1 MKHLSLKRL
10 SFIAF
15 LLLIAP
21 WTMSLIMAQTIKTTF
36 VSGPGRDRG
45 EGPAMVA
52 DGRYDTKW
60 CVDDPRQMPYT
71 IVLDAGEETSFA
83 EYGFV
88 TGDDT
93 QDYPDRNPVTWRVSG
108 SNDKQNWSVIDD
120 QKNNRGMGDE
130 NEQEYC
136 FKPTFKGKYRYYRFE
151 FIRMAGGTRIQL
163 SEINLH
169 KTGKTVVKATFVS
182 GTGRDG
188 KEGAAM
194 AADGRLFTKWCVDES
209 REMPYSI
216 VLDAGE
222 QMAVSEYGFVTGD
235 DTHTYPDRN
244 PVSWRISG
252 SNDKQAW
259 TPLDEQKLNRR
270 MRDENEQ
277 EYRFKVP
284 APTSFRFYRFEFTR
298 MAAGTRL
305 QLSEIKLYK

>member
-1 MKHLSLKRL
+1 MKHFQMKKSLL
-10 SFIAF
+10 ATLMLGFACSDT
-15 LLLIAP
+15 L
-21 WTMSLIMAQTIKTTF
+21 AQTIKTTF

-60 CVDDPRQMPYT
+60 CVDAPNQLPYT
-71 IVLDAGEETSFA
+71 IVLDAGEEVSFA

-93 QDYPDRNPVTWRVSG
+93 QEYPDRNPVTWRVSG
-108 SNDKQNWSVIDD
+108 SNDKQNWTPIDD
-120 QKNNRGMGDE
+120 QKNNRSMGDE

-151 FIRMAGGTRIQL
+151 FIKMAGGTRIQL
-163 SEINLH
+163 SEINLY
-169 KTGKTVVKATFVS
+169 KTAKTAIKTTFVS
-182 GTGRDG
+182 GSGRDT

-194 AADGRLFTKWCVDES
+194 VSDGLLYTKWCLDEP
-209 REMPYSI
+209 RQMPYSV

-222 QMAVSEYGFVTGD
+222 QTAVSEYVFVTGD
-235 DTHTYPDRN
+235 DTHDYPNRN
-244 PVSWRISG
+244 PVTWSVSG
-252 SNDKQAW
+252 SNDKQTW
-259 TPLDEQKLNRR
+259 TSLDEQKFNRR

-284 APTSFRFYRFEFTR
+284 SPAPFRYYRFQFIR
-298 MAAGTRL
+298 MADGTRL